1 MPLSR
6 DLLQALLLLTL
17 LHFVVDVYALFLGP
31 LAPDLQAK
39 LRLSPT
45 EMQWSLAAWGLSQ
58 SLFQFFFGVW
68 GDRYHSRWLL
78 WVGPLLGILG
88 ASSVGLV
95 DSAPALIVLLVI
107 GGMGIAA
114 FHPEAAAT
122 VGSLAPEHRSR
133 IMSIFMVGG
142 YAGQAV
148 GPTYSGEVVSHWGLS
163 ALAWSILP
171 GLVVLALI
179 SHWVHS
185 PKASA
190 AQRVAKQPIAL
201 ADLLRGRYTALGV
214 LVLIGMLRAVTSVG
228 LPQAL
233 AYILKGAGESTAT
246 IGQVQSWYWAGIG
259 LGGLGCSTLVRRSWE
274 RSVLWIMPLVATPAL
289 LLAAHGASPAWLPIL
304 MLSAGASLG
313 SSFPVQISYGQ
324 QLLHEAPR
332 VASSLSMGVVW
343 GLAALVVAASMAW
356 FNEHGRPDQA
366 AITFAWCCAVSSLL
380 CVFLPRLKPLSA
392 ASVATSPE
400 SPAAQAPRG

>member
-39 LRLSPT
+39 LQLTPAG
-45 EMQWSLAAWGLSQ
+45 MQWSLATWGLSQ
-58 SLFQFFFGVW
+58 SLFQFVFGVW

-78 WVGPLLGILG
+78 WVGPLLGIVG

-122 VGSLAPEHRSR
+122 VGGLSPEHRSR

-142 YAGQAV
+142 YAGQAI
-148 GPTYSGEVVSHWGLS
+148 GPTYSGEVVSHWGLP

-171 GLVVLALI
+171 GLIVLALI
-179 SHWVHS
+179 SRWLHS
-185 PKASA
+185 PSA
-190 AQRVAKQPIAL
+190 TPPRVAKQPIAL
-201 ADLLRGRYTALGV
+201 ADLLRGRTTALGV

-233 AYILKGAGESTAT
+233 AYILKAAGESTAT
-246 IGQVQSWYWAGIG
+246 IGQMQSWYWAGIG
-259 LGGLGCSTLVRRSWE
+259 LGGLACSTLVRRSWE
-274 RSVLWIMPLVATPAL
+274 RNVLWIMPLVATPPL

-304 MLSAGASLG
+304 MLCAGASLG

-366 AITFAWCCAVSSLL
+366 AVTFAWCCAVSSGL
-380 CVFLPRLKPLSA
+380 CVFLPRLKQLSA

-400 SPAAQAPRG
+400 TRASQAPRG